1 MQGSCLRQERHLS
14 SYKICYSV
22 AKSQEE
28 TLESWLWIE
37 FDKSSFWHFSKNP
50 LFLQD
55 KKYLIINAADS
66 PKQDLMQ
73 YVSQSNDFIHAARL
87 RGGHV
92 LVHWWVFQWSTLD
105 LHTQRIPTLM
115 FPPISTTSAYILL
128 IIFPVSHHYLALIQS
143 ERVHNTEAQKSESE
157 SR

>member
-1 MQGSCLRQERHLS
+1 M
-14 SYKICYSV
+14 V
-22 AKSQEE
+22 AAAKSQETIE
-28 TLESWLWIE
+28 ILWIWQII
-37 FDKSSFWHFSKNP
+37 FDTTTKEKLQFT
-50 LFLQD
+50 LQD

-115 FPPISTTSAYILL
+115 FLPYPLL
-128 IIFPVSHHYLALIQS
+128 VPCCWSFSQSHIITLHWYNLREYNNTGPKEWV
-143 ERVHNTEAQKSESE
+143 RVCNMCVTK
-157 SR
+157 R